1 MNFNDMRI
9 SRKLIVAF
17 AVILSVFVLSSLA
30 VHGSL
35 MGNLEAANKN
45 NRSYHNSDSL
55 NDTLAA
61 VVEQQNALRG
71 FAASGDAAFLDTYA
85 KSGAE
90 ADDRLAA
97 FRSGTTRP
105 EQRQHADELK
115 AAIEE
120 WRTASQGQVALLRD
134 PTTIDQGRT
143 EVTSLRLTQVRA
155 VWDKMNDVQDG
166 LVAQR
171 WAAQQKSIAEARR
184 TLLLGAAVAVIAA
197 AAMAWLLS
205 RAIAAPVSAMTS
217 AMNRLAGGDNAVA
230 VPAVGRRDEVGQM
243 AAAVVAFKDA
253 ALEKLRLEGEG
264 AEHRAAAE
272 AERGRNAEAQA
283 IAARQQAVVVEA
295 LAGGLARLSD
305 GDLTF
310 RIEAAFAPDYEQL
323 KADFNATVTTLQ
335 QTMTVIGGNTT
346 AMRSGAGEISQAAD
360 DLSRRTEQQAASL
373 EETAAA
379 LDEITAT
386 VKRTA
391 EGADRARTVVG
402 TATTDAEASGQIV
415 ARAVEAM
422 GQIEA
427 SAAEIGQIIGVI
439 DEIAFQT
446 NLLALNAG
454 VEAARAG
461 DAGRGFA
468 VVASEVRAL
477 AQRSA
482 EAAREIKALIHA
494 STAQVAHGVELVGET
509 GQALA
514 RIVGQ
519 VREIT
524 GTVAE
529 IAASAQEQATG
540 LAQVNTAVNQMDQ
553 VTQQNA
559 AMVEQ
564 STAASHAL
572 AGEAAELAKLMARF
586 RTGAA
591 PAQASPLAR
600 PPARSPAAHAP
611 ARTARGGAAVR
622 LAAAPSTESW
632 EEF

>member
-9 SRKLIVAF
+9 SRKLIAAF

-35 MGNLEAANKN
+35 MDNLEAANKN
-45 NRSYHNSDSL
+45 NRSYHNSDAL

-90 ADDRLAA
+90 ADDRLAT
-97 FRSGTTRP
+97 FRSSTTRP

-120 WRTASQGQVALLRD
+120 WRTASQAQIALLRD
-134 PTTIDQGRT
+134 PATVDQGRALIPT
-143 EVTSLRLTQVRA
+143 LRLKNVRA
-155 VWDKMNDVQDG
+155 VWGVMNDVQDG

-171 WAAQQKSIAEARR
+171 WAAQQKSIAQARR
-184 TLLLGAAVAVIAA
+184 TLLLGGVAALAA
-197 AAMAWLLS
+197 ACAMAWLLS
-205 RAIAAPVSAMTS
+205 RAIAAPVAAMTS
-217 AMNRLAGGDNAVA
+217 AMNRLAGGDNTVA
-230 VPAVGRRDEVGQM
+230 VPAVGRGDEVGQM
-243 AAAVVAFKDA
+243 AAAVAAFKDA
-253 ALEKLRLEGEG
+253 ALEKLRLEGES

-283 IAARQQAVVVEA
+283 VAARQQAVVVEA

-323 KADFNATVTTLQ
+323 KADFNATVATLQ

-529 IAASAQEQATG
+529 IAASAQEQAVG

-591 PAQASPLAR
+591 PAQAQTRPSAR
-600 PPARSPAAHAP
+600 PQMAHAP
-611 ARTARGGAAVR
+611 ARTVRGGAAVR
-622 LAAAPSTESW
+622 LAATPSAESW